1 MVDVRVITAEEAP
14 LAARLLDAF
23 NREYD
28 EPSPGPEWLAGHL
41 ADLLAGGETVVLV
54 AGEADGLGVLRLRR
68 SLWGPAL
75 EAYLAELYVVPALR
89 GQGIGRTLLEACI
102 ATARERGADYMDL
115 TTTEDDVAAR
125 RLYES
130 AGFDRTEGR
139 PDGALSF
146 YYERTLD

>member
-14 LAARLLDAF
+14 LAARLLDDF

-28 EPSPGPEWLAGHL
+28 EPSPGPEWLAAHL
-41 ADLLAGGETVVLV
+41 ATLLDGDETVALV
-54 AGEADGLGVLRLRR
+54 AGEADGIGVLRLRP
-68 SLWGPAL
+68 SLWGPKL

-89 GQGIGRTLLEACI
+89 GQGIGRALLEACMT
-102 ATARERGADYMDL
+102 TARERGADYMDL

-125 RLYES
+125 TLYAS

>member
-14 LAARLLDAF
+14 LAARLLDDF

-28 EPSPGPEWLAGHL
+28 EPSPGPEWLAAHL
-41 ADLLAGGETVVLV
+41 ATLLDSGETVALV
-54 AGEADGLGVLRLRR
+54 AGEADGIGVLRLRA
-68 SLWGPAL
+68 SLWGPNL
-75 EAYLAELYVVPALR
+75 EAYLAELYVVPARR
-89 GQGIGRTLLEACI
+89 GQGIGRALLEACMT
-102 ATARERGADYMDL
+102 TARERGADHMDL

-125 RLYES
+125 TLYAS

-139 PDGALSF
+139 PGGALSF

>member
-14 LAARLLDAF
+14 LAARLLDDF

-28 EPSPGPEWLAGHL
+28 EPSPGHEWLAGHL
-41 ADLLAGGETVVLV
+41 ATLVEGDDTVVLV
-54 AGEADGLGVLRLRR
+54 AGEADGVGVLRLRR

-89 GQGIGRTLLEACI
+89 GQGIGRALLEACM

-115 TTTEDDVAAR
+115 GTSEDDVAAR
-125 RLYES
+125 KLYES

-146 YYERTLD
+146 FYERTLD

>member
-1 MVDVRVITAEEAP
+1 MVDVRVVTPDEAP
-14 LAARLLDAF
+14 LVARLLHDF
-23 NREYD
+23 NTEYD
-28 EPSPGPEWLAGHL
+28 EPSPGVDWLSGHL
-41 ADLLAGGETVVLV
+41 ADLLRGDDTFALV
-54 AGEADGLGVLRLRR
+54 AGAADGLSVVRLRR

-89 GQGIGRTLLEACI
+89 GQGIGRALLEATM

-115 TTTEDDVAAR
+115 GTSEDDVAAR
-125 RLYES
+125 KLYES